1 MFWMSPEFP
10 LDHISPPFF
19 KELDITTVQ
28 ELSLQG
34 NGTILCTRRDILGM
48 SNEMSLKVLQIFWE
62 QYNVQNQRGGNII
75 AFIYSAYV
83 PTMFSQS
90 KQIIPL

>member
-1 MFWMSPEFP
+1 
-10 LDHISPPFF
+10 
-19 KELDITTVQ
+19 
-28 ELSLQG
+28 
-34 NGTILCTRRDILGM
+34 M

-75 AFIYSAYV
+75 TFIYSAYV